1 MNYDSFNNNVLLVG
15 RATSDLVFSHAYSYT
30 NKVFYKFTIDV
41 VRSQKK
47 NGDSIIDSFPISIS
61 GDQLEK
67 NEVAVGQ
74 IKPDTIVLVR
84 GAIKTLPRG
93 NIIARKISI
102 LTEINENSA
111 HNAVD
116 LVGCVF
122 GEVTFSSDRANL
134 SFFDLSILRKFES
147 GIKEDR
153 IPIVCQKKIAKE
165 DLVKHG
171 NMLSITG
178 SLRCR
183 QKVGQDILSVYASKV
198 VPFVASQ
205 SE

>member
-1 MNYDSFNNNVLLVG
+1 M
-15 RATSDLVFSHAYSYT
+15 
-30 NKVFYKFTIDV
+30 
-41 VRSQKK
+41 
-47 NGDSIIDSFPISIS
+47 
-61 GDQLEK
+61 
-67 NEVAVGQ
+67 
-74 IKPDTIVLVR
+74 
-84 GAIKTLPRG
+84 
-93 NIIARKISI
+93 
-102 LTEINENSA
+102 
-111 HNAVD
+111 
-116 LVGCVF
+116 
-122 GEVTFSSDRANL
+122 TFSSDRANL